1 MNGKYVIAVK
11 IKNYEGKIVES
22 FFGYEHTVCGTYIC
36 FTNSICDNRVYMFD
50 TIEEVKATLNE
61 EYDYKKDRFNNYWN
75 EDIVD
80 GPYILKLTC
89 ELVNL

>member
-1 MNGKYVIAVK
+1 
-11 IKNYEGKIVES
+11 
-22 FFGYEHTVCGTYIC
+22 
-36 FTNSICDNRVYMFD
+36 MFD

-80 GPYILKLTC
+80 GPLYPKIDL
-89 ELVNL
+89 